1 MGFLGQFFFG
11 KKEKEALLVHIPF
24 RLVSSMDAMIYLHNS
39 NSLEMDHINY
49 DDIVEAG
56 VEFIVRQSLTVH
68 PPEPPTTPE
77 PTRKPKKQNSTPV
90 YYVEDHI
97 ATSRGRSQMR

>member
-11 KKEKEALLVHIPF
+11 KKEKEAMLVHIPF

-39 NSLEMDHINY
+39 NSLEMDHITY

-68 PPEPPTTPE
+68 PPEPPAPSE
-77 PTRKPKKQNSTPV
+77 PRKQKKQNATPV
-90 YYVEDHI
+90 YYVEDHL
-97 ATSRGRSQMR
+97 ATSRGRSQLR